1 MSEKL
6 IKAISELKEQEA
18 VALVSQLLEKGE
30 SPSVL
35 LDSIRK
41 AMEIVGRRFEKNEYF
56 LPELIMSGEIMNKVK
71 NVLECAQVGEQS
83 KSYRGKVVLGTVKG
97 DIHNI
102 GKDIVAFMLDT
113 NGYEVID
120 LGVDVSA
127 DTFVEAVREH
137 KPQVLGLSA
146 LLTPAFDA
154 MKNTVN
160 AITENGLRNDL
171 KVMIGGGQM
180 NADVCRYTGADDYGT
195 NAMDAIGL
203 VKNWIGG

>member
-18 VALVSQLLEKGE
+18 VALVRELLEKGE

-35 LDSIRK
+35 FDSIRT

-56 LPELIMSGEIMNKVK
+56 LPELIMSGEIMKKVK
-71 NVLECAQVGEQS
+71 NVLESAQAGERS
-83 KSYRGKVVLGTVKG
+83 KSYKGKVVLGTVKG

-120 LGVDVSA
+120 LGVDVPA
-127 DTFVEAVREH
+127 DTFVQAVKEH

-154 MKNTVN
+154 MKNTVS
-160 AITENGLRNDL
+160 AIAENGLRNDL

-180 NADVCRYTGADDYGT
+180 NADVCRYTGADDFGT

>member
-18 VALVSQLLEKGE
+18 VALASELLEKGE

-35 LDSIRK
+35 FDSIRT

-71 NVLECAQVGEQS
+71 NVLESAQVGEQS
-83 KSYRGKVVLGTVKG
+83 KAYKGKVVLGTVKG

-120 LGVDVSA
+120 LGVDVPA
-127 DTFVEAVREH
+127 DTFVQAVKEH

-154 MKNTVN
+154 MKNTVS
-160 AITENGLRNDL
+160 AIAENGLRNDL

-180 NADVCRYTGADDYGT
+180 NADVCRYTGADDFGT

>member
-18 VALVSQLLEKGE
+18 VALVSELLEKGE

-35 LDSIRK
+35 FDSIRT

-71 NVLECAQVGEQS
+71 NVHESAQAGEQI
-83 KSYRGKVVLGTVKG
+83 KSYKGKVVLGTVKG

-127 DTFVEAVREH
+127 DTFVEAVKEH

-154 MKNTVN
+154 MKNTVS
-160 AITENGLRNDL
+160 AIAENGLRNDL

-180 NADVCRYTGADDYGT
+180 NADVCRYTGADDFGT